1 MRRDVPTRPG
11 GVENAAELAMA
22 DIATTPARND
32 RENMI

>member
-1 MRRDVPTRPG
+1 MLRDVPTRPG

-22 DIATTPARND
+22 DIATPARND